1 MFKAILDI
9 AVVKQFAYF
18 FNLFWLHWVFV
29 AAHGLSLLVAS
40 GGYSS
45 LQCAG
50 FSSQWLLLLQS
61 IHSKVWGLICSAER
75 GIFPGQGIKPVS
87 PALAGGFLATPPP
100 GKFLE

>member
-50 FSSQWLLLLQS
+50 FSSQWLLLLLS
-61 IHSKVWGLICSAER
+61 TGSRARGLSSCGFQALKHWLNSCGAQAELLH
-75 GIFPGQGIKPVS
+75 GMWDLPDIQN
-87 PALAGGFLATPPP
+87 
-100 GKFLE
+100 